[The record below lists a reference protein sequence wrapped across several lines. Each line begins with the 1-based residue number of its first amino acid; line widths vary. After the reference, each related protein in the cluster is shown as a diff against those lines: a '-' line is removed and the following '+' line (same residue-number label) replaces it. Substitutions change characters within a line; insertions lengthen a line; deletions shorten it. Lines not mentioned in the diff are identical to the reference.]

1 MGGNCSARLERD
13 DTSLV
18 IVSKSGKAPH
28 KAMDISTDFAV
39 ITHFD
44 WSRWS
49 CDYWAS
55 DATVLPT
62 SDTPLHCALLLNTRR
77 HMRWTEY
84 PEVVLHGHAFET
96 EAEAAA
102 CGYPISTEETLF
114 STRDDTDALMALVDR
129 FPYPQHDIFIR
140 KAHGFLL
147 LAGSTAA
154 AKATFDAR
162 MKPHLIHVEDF

>member
-1 MGGNCSARLERD
+1 MHTGGRELLGATGERRRHVTGD
-13 DTSLV
+13 RQQV
-18 IVSKSGKAPH
+18 GQGAVQGH
-28 KAMDISTDFAV
+28 GHSTDFAV

-77 HMRWTEY
+77 DMRWTEY

-114 STRDDTDALMALVDR
+114 STRDDTDALMTLVDR

-162 MKPHLIHVEDF
+162 MKPHLI